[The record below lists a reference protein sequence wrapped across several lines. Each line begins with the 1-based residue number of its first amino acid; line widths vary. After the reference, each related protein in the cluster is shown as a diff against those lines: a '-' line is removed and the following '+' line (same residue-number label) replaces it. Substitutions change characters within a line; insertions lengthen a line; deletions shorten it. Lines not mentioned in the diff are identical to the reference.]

1 MSNYPPGVDA
11 NTTDAP
17 WNQPDPKRQT
27 KTITGY
33 VRFAGVYKRKIE
45 VPVDFDTSDSEA
57 VSDALHDDC
66 QVNRPAFA
74 QDRPGEE
81 YGFWNWT
88 LGEFAHPSPNFRD
101 PGLRVGKNEPRIF
114 IDDVEED

>member
-33 VRFAGVYKRKIE
+33 VRFA
-45 VPVDFDTSDSEA
+45 
-57 VSDALHDDC
+57 SDALHD

-74 QDRPGEE
+74 QNRSRQEG
-81 YGFWNWT
+81 
-88 LGEFAHPSPNFRD
+88 
-101 PGLRVGKNEPRIF
+101 
-114 IDDVEED
+114 

>member
-74 QDRPGEE
+74 QDRSRQEG
-81 YGFWNWT
+81 
-88 LGEFAHPSPNFRD
+88 RD
-101 PGLRVGKNEPRIF
+101 PNDPQGLVNTKRRLRRDRPAQGQN
-114 IDDVEED
+114 

>member
-27 KTITGY
+27 KTITVY

-66 QVNRPAFA
+66 QINRPAFA
-74 QDRPGEE
+74 QNRSRQEG
-81 YGFWNWT
+81 
-88 LGEFAHPSPNFRD
+88 
-101 PGLRVGKNEPRIF
+101 
-114 IDDVEED
+114 